1 MRSAHDHEA
10 AAKDVSAGDSW
21 DNVGTMWQTQ
31 AARKRSAALVGS
43 PPRHTRFLIKST
55 LSTERARRRNPTMVI
70 EELAEKRYLGKMRQR
85 RQRRVSGVSG
95 AELRFRFFGMEAMVL
110 VW

>member
-1 MRSAHDHEA
+1 
-10 AAKDVSAGDSW
+10 
-21 DNVGTMWQTQ
+21 
-31 AARKRSAALVGS
+31 
-43 PPRHTRFLIKST
+43 
-55 LSTERARRRNPTMVI
+55 MVI